1 MSCLPLKSRFTTTWP
16 EQKVTTMGD
25 KAVAKNSDDS
35 VPTEKKLD
43 DLYDLIDGIEIAM
56 LTTRR
61 ADGHLV
67 SRPMQT
73 QERES
78 GVDLWF
84 MTNIEAH
91 KLDDLMNDPHVNLA
105 YYNNSSREWVSVAG
119 IATVS
124 TDRDLVRELYKPDW
138 KAWLGDDGGERD
150 GSANDPRIALILVEA
165 ETVTYMKVTKPK
177 PVVLFEVA
185 KAMVTGSP
193 PKVGSIR
200 NVSDREL
207 RRDAERDSTA

>member
-1 MSCLPLKSRFTTTWP
+1 
-16 EQKVTTMGD
+16 MGD
-25 KAVAKNSDDS
+25 KAVEKNSDNA

-73 QERES
+73 QEREP

-84 MTNIEAH
+84 MTNIETH
-91 KLDDLMNDPHVNLA
+91 KLDDLMSDPHVNLA
-105 YYNNSSREWVSVAG
+105 YYDNSSREWVSVAG

-124 TDRDLVRELYKPDW
+124 TDRDLVRELYKADW

-165 ETVTYMKVTKPK
+165 EAVTYMKVTKPK
-177 PVVLFEVA
+177 PLVLFEVA
-185 KAMVTGSP
+185 RAMVTGSP
-193 PKVGSIR
+193 PDVGSIR
-200 NVSDREL
+200 TVSDREL
-207 RRDAERDSTA
+207 RRDAEREGRA

>member
-1 MSCLPLKSRFTTTWP
+1 
-16 EQKVTTMGD
+16 MGD
-25 KAVAKNSDDS
+25 RAVAKNSDDS

-43 DLYDLIDGIEIAM
+43 DLYDLIDGIEVAM

-61 ADGHLV
+61 ADGHMV

-84 MTNIEAH
+84 MTNVETH
-91 KLDDLMNDPHVNLA
+91 KLDDLMTDPHVNLA
-105 YYNNSSREWVSVAG
+105 YYKDRSREWVSVAG
-119 IATVS
+119 IATVT
-124 TDRDLVRELYKPDW
+124 TDRDLVREMYKPDW
-138 KAWLGDDGGERD
+138 KAWLGDEGGDRD
-150 GSANDPRIALILVEA
+150 GSAGDPRIALILVDA
-165 ETVTYMKVTKPK
+165 QTVTYMKVTKPR

-200 NVSDREL
+200 NVTEREL
-207 RRDAERDSTA
+207 RRDAEGTA

>member
-1 MSCLPLKSRFTTTWP
+1 MA
-16 EQKVTTMGD
+16 D
-25 KAVAKNSDDS
+25 KAVAKNTDDP

-73 QERES
+73 QERET
-78 GVDLWF
+78 GLDLWF
-84 MTNIEAH
+84 MTNVETH
-91 KLDDLMNDPHVNLA
+91 KLDDLMSDPHVNLA
-105 YYNNSSREWVSVAG
+105 YYKDRSREWVSVSG
-119 IATVS
+119 LATVS
-124 TDRDLVRELYKPDW
+124 TDRDLIREIYKPDW
-138 KAWLGDDGGERD
+138 KAWLGDDGGDRD

-165 ETVTYMKVTKPK
+165 ESVTYMKVTKPK

-185 KAMVTGSP
+185 RAMVTGSP
-193 PKVGSIR
+193 PKVGSVR
-200 NVSDREL
+200 NVTEREL
-207 RRDAERDSTA
+207 ERDVDRDSA